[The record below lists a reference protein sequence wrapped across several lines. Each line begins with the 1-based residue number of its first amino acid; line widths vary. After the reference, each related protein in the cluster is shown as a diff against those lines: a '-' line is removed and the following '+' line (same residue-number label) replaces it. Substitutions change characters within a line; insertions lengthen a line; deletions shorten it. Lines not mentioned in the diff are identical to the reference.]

1 MKDKDDGGFI
11 WSLVNSRFLTNLFLL
26 FILMGV
32 SQIYKVL
39 KVILTQVM

>member
-1 MKDKDDGGFI
+1 MKEKDDGGFI
-11 WSLVNSRFLTNLFLL
+11 WRLVNSRFLTNLFLL

-32 SQIYKVL
+32 SQMYKVL